1 MILTKTPLRI
11 SFAGGGSD
19 YIESKLTT
27 NKNSVLTPGQVV
39 SVTIDKFIYVII
51 NKKHDNL
58 IRISYS
64 KTENV
69 SEVKKIKH
77 DIIRNCLKFC
87 KIKNGIEIIT
97 MADIPSSGSGL
108 GSSSA
113 LAVGLLN
120 ALNKY
125 NKKNIS
131 KMQLAKDA
139 YYVEV
144 IMGNKKV
151 GLQDHFNASFGGFK
165 NYIFKSYNNI
175 TVKNLKISKKDIN
188 KFKNNLS
195 LYYTGINRKA
205 GKILGSINKTYNLD
219 KKIKLIND
227 TIKFKKLLTNN
238 DFKEMGKILND
249 AWFIKKNFGSRK
261 IIKLLNNYHSMAIKE
276 GMYGG
281 KILGAGGGGYFLFL
295 ANKTAKKRIFKKLKN
310 LERVN
315 FNFYNRGSEIVYD
328 D

>member
-19 YIESKLTT
+19 YINSRLAV
-27 NKNSVLTPGQVV
+27 NKVSTPGQVI
-39 SVTIDKFIYVII
+39 SVTIDKFVYVII

-69 SEVKKIKH
+69 SKIEKIKH

-113 LAVGLLN
+113 LTVGLLK

-125 NKKNIS
+125 NKKKIS

-139 YYVEV
+139 YYVEA
-144 IMGNKKV
+144 IMGKKMI
-151 GLQDHFNASFGGFK
+151 GLQDHFSASFGGFK
-165 NYIFKSYNNI
+165 NYIFKSFNNI
-175 TVKNLKISKKDIN
+175 TVVNLKISKENIK
-188 KFKNNLS
+188 KFKDNLS
-195 LYYTGINRKA
+195 MHYTGINRKA
-205 GKILGSINKTYNLD
+205 DKILSSISKTYSLE
-219 KKIKLIND
+219 KKRKLTND
-227 TIKFKKLLTNN
+227 SIKFKKLLINN
-238 DFKEMGKILND
+238 DFKQIGKIFND
-249 AWFIKKNFGSRK
+249 AWLYKKNFGSKK
-261 IIKLLNNYHSMAIKE
+261 IRKLLNDHHSMAIKK

-295 ANKTAKKRIFKKLKN
+295 ANKTAKKRIFKKLNN
-310 LERVN
+310 LELIN
-315 FNFYNRGSEIVYD
+315 FNFYNKGAEIVYD

>member
-27 NKNSVLTPGQVV
+27 NKNSVLTPGQVI

-113 LAVGLLN
+113 LTVGLLK

-139 YYVEV
+139 YYVEA
-144 IMGNKKV
+144 IMGKKMI

-165 NYIFKSYNNI
+165 NYS
-175 TVKNLKISKKDIN
+175 
-188 KFKNNLS
+188 
-195 LYYTGINRKA
+195 
-205 GKILGSINKTYNLD
+205 
-219 KKIKLIND
+219 
-227 TIKFKKLLTNN
+227 
-238 DFKEMGKILND
+238 
-249 AWFIKKNFGSRK
+249 
-261 IIKLLNNYHSMAIKE
+261 
-276 GMYGG
+276 
-281 KILGAGGGGYFLFL
+281 
-295 ANKTAKKRIFKKLKN
+295 
-310 LERVN
+310 
-315 FNFYNRGSEIVYD
+315 
-328 D
+328 